1 MSRMAKSEKPAV
13 AGELK
18 LGAKKSI
25 KPRSAPAVTAPRPK
39 LSWAQT
45 ASRGTAAKPS
55 LRPKPTPERL
65 KPPPLPKGIDEGA
78 LRPDEMIDV
87 NPDWL
92 ESAAPSRGASKRASK
107 PAKQLHFV
115 EAVRVLIGP
124 NGEIVITPD
133 PADVPAGYI
142 EAVIVATSS
151 GLAGRLLKR

>member
-1 MSRMAKSEKPAV
+1 
-13 AGELK
+13 
-18 LGAKKSI
+18 
-25 KPRSAPAVTAPRPK
+25 
-39 LSWAQT
+39 
-45 ASRGTAAKPS
+45 
-55 LRPKPTPERL
+55 
-65 KPPPLPKGIDEGA
+65 
-78 LRPDEMIDV
+78 MIDV

-92 ESAAPSRGASKRASK
+92 EDPAQSRRASKRASK

-151 GLAGRLLKR
+151 GLAGRLLRR